1 MTQIQLYLCLSA
13 VLFILGWVC
22 LISQKNAFKQ
32 VIGLKVML
40 QSVTLA
46 LIIAGKTQNNTNLAQ
61 AMVISALVVEAIVIA
76 LALAMIVSIFRD
88 VPDGNIDQLRKLRG

>member
-1 MTQIQLYLCLSA
+1 
-13 VLFILGWVC
+13 
-22 LISQKNAFKQ
+22 
-32 VIGLKVML
+32 ML

-88 VPDGNIDQLRKLRG
+88 VPDGNIDPTKETERMRG

>member
-1 MTQIQLYLCLSA
+1 
-13 VLFILGWVC
+13 
-22 LISQKNAFKQ
+22 
-32 VIGLKVML
+32 ML

>member
-1 MTQIQLYLCLSA
+1 MTQMHLYLTLSA

-32 VIGLKVML
+32 VVGLKIML

-46 LIIAGKTQNNTNLAQ
+46 LIIAGKAQNNTHLAQ
-61 AMVISALVVEAIVIA
+61 AMVISALVVEAIIIA

-88 VPDGNIDQLRKLRG
+88 VPDGNIDQLRKLKG